1 MPLADHQ
8 AMLENNEDPTPK
20 GEQQQVL
27 AANIDRAIRESTIT
41 PAQIAD
47 ACGGISVQSVSN
59 WRRTGKITKENLRI
73 LANLVDWTM
82 EELQRPGGK
91 TEKSADNAIENVD
104 GLVDLLPVQLAPVT
118 GTASLGPDGTWYE
131 LEYPTGHGDGYIPV
145 HSRDRNVYALRVRGD
160 SMHPRIRDG
169 EYVIIS
175 PNTSYIPSNDVM
187 VQTNDGR
194 SMVKEL
200 AWQREGQIKLLSI
213 NERHPPIVLDL
224 SEVRVIHRVIGTAQR
239 EALVRHPG
247 KLNWE

>member
-1 MPLADHQ
+1 
-8 AMLENNEDPTPK
+8 MLETNAGNSEE
-20 GEQQQVL
+20 EQRVL
-27 AANIDRAIRESTIT
+27 SANISRAITESEIKIKD
-41 PAQIAD
+41 IAE
-47 ACGGISVQSVSN
+47 ACDVTVQAVHG
-59 WRRTGKITKENLRI
+59 WKKTGKITKPNLRA
-73 LANLVDWTM
+73 LAVIVNWTP
-82 EELQRPGGK
+82 EELQTPGGK
-91 TEKSADNAIENVD
+91 SAVTGENQVENVD

-118 GTASLGPDGTWYE
+118 GTASLGQDGTWYE

-145 HSRDRNVYALRVRGD
+145 HTRDRNVYALRVRGD

-175 PNTSYIPSNDVM
+175 PNTAYIPSNDVM

-200 AWQREGQIKLLSI
+200 AWQRDGQIKLLSI

-247 KLNWE
+247 KLNWDT